1 MVIVRI
7 PGGNT
12 GGYYNTNKMIG
23 NVLRR
28 HHYRVYSY
36 TRRALSSKTNISPLR
51 ALQVHGKV
59 HSPERISLGVQDI
72 MLLFAMLC
80 VADAS
85 RISFVFLTFVVFLQ
99 QE

>member
-7 PGGNT
+7 PGSHT
-12 GGYYNTNKMIG
+12 GGYYDTNKMIG
-23 NVLRR
+23 NVLCR

-36 TRRALSSKTNISPLR
+36 TRRALSSKANISPLR
-51 ALQVHGKV
+51 ALQIQGKV

-72 MLLFAMLC
+72 MLLFVMLC

-85 RISFVFLTFVVFLQ
+85 CSLFVFVMFVVFLQ
-99 QE
+99 Q